1 MKSKKSKEKK
11 FLIRKCPKCCGDN
24 VGIVIGTPKG
34 DEWECRKCKWN
45 GKDIKEIE
53 LNEQIKEE
61 TSPRD
66 VFMQYLQE
74 KINELPDKEKQK
86 FEKSREMNPIEI
98 ILKAAEKFQSQN
110 QEEVNYLE
118 TSENDE

>member
-1 MKSKKSKEKK
+1 
-11 FLIRKCPKCCGDN
+11 
-24 VGIVIGTPKG
+24 
-34 DEWECRKCKWN
+34 
-45 GKDIKEIE
+45 
-53 LNEQIKEE
+53 
-61 TSPRD
+61 
-66 VFMQYLQE
+66 MQYLQE

>member
-1 MKSKKSKEKK
+1 MEKRAIII
-11 FLIRKCPKCCGDN
+11 LSI
-24 VGIVIGTPKG
+24 IGVSILLLLAGFVFAQNSENQEEQSNQIEP
-34 DEWECRKCKWN
+34 
-45 GKDIKEIE
+45 ISKEIE